1 MDSNNQ
7 LKVLTDRNEFL
18 KPIVFKVFKT
28 DKELDLYEKKNKK
41 LFDEYYD
48 NQEKI
53 DKIKWDLM
61 TPKQQAEHEE
71 KIKLYKLKREGNLG
85 I

>member
-7 LKVLTDRNEFL
+7 LKVLTERNEFL
-18 KPIVFKVFKT
+18 KPIAFKVFKT

-41 LFDEYYD
+41 LFDDYYD

-53 DKIKWDLM
+53 DAIKWDLM
-61 TPKQQAEHEE
+61 TPNSRKNMRR
-71 KIKLYKLKREGNLG
+71 KLNFLS
-85 I
+85 

>member
-7 LKVLTDRNEFL
+7 LKVLTERNEFL
-18 KPIVFKVFKT
+18 KSIVFKVFKT

-48 NQEKI
+48 NQEKM
-53 DKIKWDLM
+53 DAIKWDLM
-61 TPKQQAEHEE
+61 TPKRQEEHEE
-71 KIKLYKLKREGNLG
+71 KIKLFKLKRERNL
-85 I
+85 